1 MLVES
6 EQDSLWRSDPPRVL
20 RPLGEDPELDKVVA
34 RYEELDPDGTRT
46 AAAIRRTFDM
56 LLDGQ
61 HTGRYRWEQLHK
73 TEKTHAGT
81 LVEIN
86 LQREFDFEDG
96 DKLDYKIEGV
106 DVDCKYSQ
114 RSGGWMVPP
123 EAIGQLLLVVTA
135 NDFKATWSAGVVRAT
150 RDRLS
155 ASDGNRD
162 LKRLLNKAGR
172 DAITWMFF
180 EAPLPRNVLLY
191 LSPNDEAAICD
202 PKKTGQAR
210 IIELCVRVQGEIIS
224 RNVVA
229 TVAQQDDYM
238 KRLRGNGGAR
248 TRLKPRGFVILGQY
262 ERHREV
268 ARQLGVS
275 VPGRGDSVSVRLV
288 RRPENDDRP
297 YIVADGE
304 QWVRAVRGER
314 EAPGPDIP
322 NK

>member
-6 EQDSLWRSDPPRVL
+6 EQDPLWQSDLPRVL
-20 RPLGEDPELDKVVA
+20 RPLDSDPELEKVVA
-34 RYEELDPDGTRT
+34 HYEELDPDGSRT

-81 LVEIN
+81 LIEIN
-86 LQREFDFEDG
+86 LQREFNFDDG
-96 DKLDYKIEGV
+96 DKLDYKIAGV

-114 RSGGWMVPP
+114 RAGGWMVPP
-123 EAIGQLLLVVTA
+123 EAVGKLLLVVTA
-135 NDFKATWSAGVVRAT
+135 NDFKATWSAGVVRAS

-155 ASDGNRD
+155 EGDGNRD
-162 LKRLLNKAGR
+162 LKRYLNKAGR
-172 DAITWMFF
+172 AAITWMFLD
-180 EAPLPRNVLLY
+180 ASLPENVLLY
-191 LSPNDEAAICD
+191 LTPEDAAAIFD
-202 PKKTGQAR
+202 PAKKGQAR
-210 IIELCVRVQGEIIS
+210 IVELCVRVQRRIIS

-238 KRLRGNGGAR
+238 KRMRGNGGAR
-248 TRLKPRGFVILGQY
+248 TKLKPRGFVILGQY

-268 ARQLGVS
+268 ARQLRIP
-275 VPGRGDSVSVRLV
+275 VPGRGDSVSVRLI
-288 RRPENDDRP
+288 RRPEGDHRP
-297 YIVADGE
+297 YIVAEGTE
-304 QWVRAVRGER
+304 WVVAAPGER

-322 NK
+322 ST